1 MRIMG
6 VDPGLNCTGYGLV
19 DHSPA
24 GTTLVEGGI
33 IRTDP
38 KASLEVRVATLFRG
52 IAAVIADLD
61 PEVMVVEQL
70 YSTYAHPQTAILMG
84 HARGVVL
91 LAAAQRGLQVSAYPA
106 SLVKRA
112 LVGHGRASKQ
122 QVAQMVVRMLN
133 LPQVPRPEDVTDAL
147 ALCLCHTTP
156 MRRDAQPGELPP
168 RIAAALEQ
176 SAPGSGAQR
185 QTKTRRRPT

>member
-1 MRIMG
+1 MG

-19 DHSPA
+19 DHGLT
-24 GTTLVEGGI
+24 GTTLVEGGV

-52 IAAVIADLD
+52 IRAVIADLE
-61 PEVMVVEQL
+61 PEVLVVEQL

-91 LAAAQRGLQVSAYPA
+91 LAAAERGLSVRAYPA
-106 SLVKRA
+106 SLVKRS

-122 QVAQMVVRMLN
+122 QVGQMVAQLLD
-133 LPQVPRPEDVTDAL
+133 LPEAPRPEDVTDAL

-156 MRRDAQPGELPP
+156 MRLDAQPGGLPP
-168 RIAAALEQ
+168 PIAQALQ
-176 SAPGSGAQR
+176 QYAPEAPPAR
-185 QTKTRRRPT
+185 LRRTRRRST